1 MGFIERLPDLQRL
14 GAKNVPAQVLI
25 RIFVKALRA
34 KLGLG
39 IIKLHKHEGHVQ
51 RNTSRIITLR
61 CKGQMFELEKANGG
75 T

>member
-25 RIFVKALRA
+25 RIFALRA

-51 RNTSRIITLR
+51 RERSRIITLR